1 MKTILRRALGRLRG
15 TSPLPVPPLQRRS
28 TYSEPANQWYFP
40 PVAGPASFLPDVA
53 GAEPVT
59 LALNVLEVLSRDAYL
74 DFVRNFYKAGLA
86 NIGPTWV
93 YADINTV
100 LMGLAR
106 RLCVESYL
114 EIGVR
119 RGRSM
124 AMVASQVPDCR
135 IVGFDMWVDYYA
147 GMENP
152 GPARVREE
160 LQRVGYAGSL
170 EFVDGDSKETVP
182 AYFAAHPSEYFDL
195 ITVDGDHSTD
205 GARRDL
211 QNVIRGS
218 RLAERWCSMTSPI
231 SRTRLLLRSGS
242 AKWKTIQDSP
252 AIPSPRLASESGSRF
267 AVVDTFS
274 RAALSVLMTSNS
286 VFEQR
291 ASVMFPSTHARGW
304 NSSMCPSA

>member
-1 MKTILRRALGRLRG
+1 VTSVFRRALRKLRG
-15 TSPLPVPPLQRRS
+15 DSPPTSTPLQHRS
-28 TYSEPANQWYFP
+28 TYAEPGNQWYFP
-40 PVAGPASFLPDVA
+40 PVTGPASFLADVA

-59 LALNVLEVLSRDAYL
+59 LALNVLEILSPDAYL

-106 RLCVESYL
+106 RLAVQNYL

-135 IVGFDMWVDYYA
+135 IVGFDMWVDDYA

-152 GPARVREE
+152 GPAHVRSE
-160 LQRVGYAGSL
+160 LQRVGYSGSL
-170 EFVDGDSKETVP
+170 EFIDGDSKDTVP
-182 AYFAAHPSEYFDL
+182 AYFAAHPNEYFDL
-195 ITVDGDHSTD
+195 ITVDGDHSTK

-211 QNVIRGS
+211 ENVI
-218 RLAERWCSMTSPI
+218 
-231 SRTRLLLRSGS
+231 
-242 AKWKTIQDSP
+242 
-252 AIPSPRLASESGSRF
+252 PRLKIGGALVFDDISNQSHPTLASVWKSEVEDDSRF
-267 AVVDTFS
+267 ASYSFAEVGFGVGFAI
-274 RAALSVLMTSNS
+274 R
-286 VFEQR
+286 R
-291 ASVMFPSTHARGW
+291 R
-304 NSSMCPSA
+304 

>member
-1 MKTILRRALGRLRG
+1 MIVEVQHRARIYIGVILAAAC
-15 TSPLPVPPLQRRS
+15 TS
-28 TYSEPANQWYFP
+28 A
-40 PVAGPASFLPDVA
+40 
-53 GAEPVT
+53 
-59 LALNVLEVLSRDAYL
+59 
-74 DFVRNFYKAGLA
+74 FYKAGLA

-135 IVGFDMWVDYYA
+135 IVGFDMWVDDYA

-152 GPARVREE
+152 GPAHVREE

-211 QNVIRGS
+211 QNVI
-218 RLAERWCSMTSPI
+218 
-231 SRTRLLLRSGS
+231 
-242 AKWKTIQDSP
+242 
-252 AIPSPRLASESGSRF
+252 PRLKIGGALVFDDIANQSHPTLASVWKREVEDDSRF
-267 AVVDTFS
+267 ASYSFAEVGFGVGFAS
-274 RAALSVLMTSNS
+274 R
-286 VFEQR
+286 R
-291 ASVMFPSTHARGW
+291 R
-304 NSSMCPSA
+304 